1 MLHLCLEKHSFP
13 RHFVLNRRSHNERKN
28 HLEKKRFLEVAKVVN
43 THGVAGEVKLEN
55 RTDGADILKKLP
67 ALFIDGNEYKI
78 TRARVIPGD
87 FVLAKLDGVNDLDEA
102 LKIKGKLALARRED
116 IPKKDGA
123 HFIADIIGL
132 PVIDDE
138 SGKTYGTLDDVEMPA
153 VQEIYC
159 VRTPSGRV
167 VRIPNVPAFIKR
179 IDEEQGVFVS
189 VIEGFF
195 DEANDEI

>member
-1 MLHLCLEKHSFP
+1 MLPLCLEKHSFP
-13 RHFVLNRRSHNERKN
+13 RHFVLTLRSHHERKN
-28 HLEKKRFLEVAKVVN
+28 HLEKKRFLEAAKVVN

-67 ALFIDGNEYKI
+67 ALFIDGNEYKVA
-78 TRARVIPGD
+78 RARVIPGD
-87 FVLAKLDGVNDLDEA
+87 FVLAKLDGVNDLDQA
-102 LKIKGKLALARRED
+102 LKLKGKSAFARRED

-138 SGKTYGTLDDVEMPA
+138 SGETYGVLCDVQTPA

-159 VRTPSGRV
+159 VKTPSGNV
-167 VRIPNVPAFIKR
+167 VMIPNVPAFIKR
-179 IDEEQGVFVS
+179 IDEERGIFVS

-195 DEANDEI
+195 SEADDEI

>member
-1 MLHLCLEKHSFP
+1 M
-13 RHFVLNRRSHNERKN
+13 
-28 HLEKKRFLEVAKVVN
+28 FLEVAKVIN

-102 LKIKGKLALARRED
+102 LKLKGKLALARRED

-132 PVIDDE
+132 PVIDEE
-138 SGKTYGTLDDVEMPA
+138 SGATYGTLDDVEMPA
-153 VQEIYC
+153 VQELYC
-159 VRTPSGRV
+159 VRTPSGSV

-179 IDEEQGVFVS
+179 VDEERGIFVS
-189 VIEGFF
+189 VIDGFF
-195 DEANDEI
+195 DEVDDEI

>member
-1 MLHLCLEKHSFP
+1 M
-13 RHFVLNRRSHNERKN
+13 
-28 HLEKKRFLEVAKVVN
+28 EKKQLLEAAKVVN

-67 ALFIDGNEYKI
+67 ALFIDGNEYKVS
-78 TRARVIPGD
+78 RARVIPGD
-87 FVLAKLDGVNDLDEA
+87 FVLAKLDGVNDLDRA
-102 LKIKGKLALARRED
+102 LKLKGKLAFARRED

-132 PVIDDE
+132 PVIDIE

-159 VRTPSGRV
+159 VRTPSGDV
-167 VRIPNVPAFIKR
+167 VRVPNVPAFIKE
-179 IDEEQGVFVS
+179 IDEERGIFVS
-189 VIEGFF
+189 VIDGFF
-195 DEANDEI
+195 DEVSDEI